1 MFTTHVEAKCSGVC
15 RDNVCK
21 WIKSVKILIN
31 AVAAAHE
38 SLPIT

>member
-1 MFTTHVEAKCSGVC
+1 MFATHVEEKCAGVC

-21 WIKSVKILIN
+21 WIKSVNILIN
-31 AVAAAHE
+31 AVAAAQD

>member
-1 MFTTHVEAKCSGVC
+1 MFAAHVEGKCAGVW
-15 RDNVCK
+15 DNVGE